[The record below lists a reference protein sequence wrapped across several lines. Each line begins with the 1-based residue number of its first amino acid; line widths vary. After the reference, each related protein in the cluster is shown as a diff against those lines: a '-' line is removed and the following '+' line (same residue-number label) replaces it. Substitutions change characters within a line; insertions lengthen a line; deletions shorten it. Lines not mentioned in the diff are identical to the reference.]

1 MLAFNRSIL
10 NQHIHLDFVFIK
22 IKAAILFNRYIKVTL
37 ADILRMLG
45 NRQANR
51 NRLDLAHIHSA
62 DNEKYQQ
69 QENHVNHRTK
79 HDFR

>member
-10 NQHIHLDFVFIK
+10 NQHIHLDFIFIQ
-22 IKAAILFNRYIKVTL
+22 IKATILFNRYIKVTL
-37 ADILRMLG
+37 ADILRMPS
-45 NRQANR
+45 NRQADR

-69 QENHVNHRTK
+69 QENHINHRTK